1 MCHALSVGSPTCLLS
16 WTGLQEIFKL
26 AQAWPCDYFF
36 ACASLEGCLSGWVA
50 ASRRAACVRRA
61 RDVASSNGCSRFHNV
76 LLLWGGN
83 SNVTS
88 CGMATCRP
96 LRHNPCPN
104 SAFDIAWLN
113 YIRTT
118 MHDCHDCR
126 RVARVA
132 KRSRALKEHQY
143 HYSH

>member
-1 MCHALSVGSPTCLLS
+1 MCHALSVGSARVCCLGWDVKKSSS
-16 WTGLQEIFKL
+16 WLKPGRAISF
-26 AQAWPCDYFF
+26 
-36 ACASLEGCLSGWVA
+36 SLVHPSRAARSGWVA
-50 ASRRAACVRRA
+50 ASRRAACVRQA
-61 RDVASSNGCSRFHNV
+61 RDVASSNDCSRFHNV

-118 MHDCHDCR
+118 MHYTHDCR
-126 RVARVA
+126 PIARVV
-132 KRSRALKEHQY
+132 KRSRVSKEHQ
-143 HYSH
+143 

>member
-1 MCHALSVGSPTCLLS
+1 MCHALSVGAARVCCLGWDVKISSS
-16 WTGLQEIFKL
+16 WLKPGRAISFSLVHPSRAVCRVGLQLLRACMCETTKRRCVVQWL
-26 AQAWPCDYFF
+26 ALNPK
-36 ACASLEGCLSGWVA
+36 
-50 ASRRAACVRRA
+50 RAM
-61 RDVASSNGCSRFHNV
+61 D
-76 LLLWGGN
+76 LWGGN

-96 LRHNPCPN
+96 LRHDPCPN

-143 HYSH
+143 HHSH